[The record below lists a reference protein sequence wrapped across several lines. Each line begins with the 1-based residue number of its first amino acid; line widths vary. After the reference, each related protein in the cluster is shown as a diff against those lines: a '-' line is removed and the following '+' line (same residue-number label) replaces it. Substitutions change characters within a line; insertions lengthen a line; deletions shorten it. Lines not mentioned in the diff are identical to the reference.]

1 MKKITRLTTSEIVGA
16 TLSSL
21 CMGIVMLAVEP
32 AYAAPSAIKVDN
44 NGSSAKN
51 PGAGWNVFEPV
62 PGGPTSVVDTNGT
75 DNGVTVT
82 YSAEWGDSSQTG
94 KEGQFINT
102 VFANAADDYFW
113 VKGQTGTVTISGL
126 QNNEL
131 YTVRLCG
138 SNNTGI
144 LDADYTVNGNFGD
157 GSSPANGSAYNASLD
172 GFTSGVIMTWTGVAP
187 VSGDITISVAAA
199 GTGSENYG
207 MLNAFIIEGKFTQPA
222 GTVISIK

>member
-44 NGSSAKN
+44 NGSSTKN
-51 PGAGWNVFEPV
+51 PGAAWNVFEPV
-62 PGGPTSVVDTNGT
+62 PVGATSVVDTNGT

-82 YSAEWGDSSQTG
+82 YSAAWGDSTQTD
-94 KEGQFINT
+94 KEGAFDGT
-102 VFANAADDYFW
+102 VFDEAADDYFY
-113 VKGQTGTVTISGL
+113 VDNPGTITISGL
-126 QNNEL
+126 QNGEV

-138 SNNTGI
+138 SN
-144 LDADYTVNGNFGD
+144 D
-157 GSSPANGSAYNASLD
+157 
-172 GFTSGVIMTWTGVAP
+172 TSGVIMTWMGVVP
-187 VSGDITISVAAA
+187 VGGVITISVAPA
-199 GTGSENYG
+199 GQYG

>member
-51 PGAGWNVFEPV
+51 PGAAWNVFEPV
-62 PGGPTSVVDTNGT
+62 PVGATSVVDTNGT

-82 YSAEWGDSSQTG
+82 YSAAWGDSSQTA
-94 KEGQFINT
+94 KEGALDGT
-102 VFANAADDYFW
+102 VFDEAADDYFY
-113 VKGQTGTVTISGL
+113 VNNQTGTITISGL
-126 QNNEL
+126 QNGEV

-138 SNNTGI
+138 SNDNGAST
-144 LDADYTVNGNFGD
+144 DADYKVNGSFCD
-157 GSSPANGSAYNASLD
+157 GSSPANGDDYNIYAE
-172 GFTSGVIMTWTGVAP
+172 GYTSGVIMTWMGVVP
-187 VSGDITISVAAA
+187 VGGVITISVAPA
-199 GTGSENYG
+199 GQYG